1 VANDLAAN
9 MVSRWKL
16 DGNTNDSWGG
26 SNGMWNG
33 AVAGINRSVNYRPES
48 ECVSGQ
54 CLNFDGTDDYIDF
67 GNITSLNSLIS
78 ITVSVWIYAE
88 NFTQNALLVLKNPV
102 NSVWQLYLEGDKI
115 KWRGGG
121 SATVLESTKPSNANW
136 HNIIATQTGTDANIY
151 LDGVFVKNGTVN
163 ALGSSA
169 GSVNIGRYDNSYY
182 FTGSV
187 DDVKIYDA
195 SLSSSQ
201 IKQNYIAGINSLL
214 SNGQISKEEYN
225 SKLSNLAK
233 TND

>member
-1 VANDLAAN
+1 MSLQRGKVLDLDISSEGLQGTTKFKDKTPYENNGTLSNVTLTTDHKGKAN
-9 MVSRWKL
+9 S
-16 DGNTNDSWGG
+16 
-26 SNGMWNG
+26 
-33 AVAGINRSVNYRPES
+33 AGLFN
-48 ECVSGQ
+48 
-54 CLNFDGTDDYIDF
+54 GTDSYIDC

-88 NFTQNALLVLKNPV
+88 NFNQDALLVVKNPI

-121 SATVLESTKPSNANW
+121 SATTLVLTKPSNANW
-136 HNIIATQTGTDANIY
+136 HNIIVTQTGTDANMY
-151 LDGVFVKNGTVN
+151 LDGVFVGNGTVN